1 MACLFA
7 VFAGALRNVYAF
19 PPRSFALG
27 GLSCFL
33 CFSCRRRGNFF
44 AVEQFCALLYSR
56 SSKREPAQRDFSCF
70 VPVFHVV
77 PQKGTESL
85 VLAGNVIFLFDR
97 IMRIMYLRLD
107 LIAFRGEKAFLEAI
121 TKLILRGYTNLAVSG
136 KTQSIMQRD
145 RQQCQT
151 VRKLRKGLDYRLC
164 HT

>member
-7 VFAGALRNVYAF
+7 VFAGALRNVYAS
-19 PPRSFALG
+19 PRSPALG

-56 SSKREPAQRDFSCF
+56 SSEREPAQRDFSCF
-70 VPVFHVV
+70 VHSLSCC
-77 PQKGTESL
+77 TTEIAESL
-85 VLAGNVIFLFDR
+85 GLSGNVIFLFNR
-97 IMRIMYLRLD
+97 IMRIMYLRLA